1 MYGLDDVTLL
11 SERFFEFDR
20 VSTSACMEENIEL
33 AWRGTNAQFGQIQHK
48 L

>member
-33 AWRGTNAQFGQIQHK
+33 ACAGDERSVWTDTA
-48 L
+48 